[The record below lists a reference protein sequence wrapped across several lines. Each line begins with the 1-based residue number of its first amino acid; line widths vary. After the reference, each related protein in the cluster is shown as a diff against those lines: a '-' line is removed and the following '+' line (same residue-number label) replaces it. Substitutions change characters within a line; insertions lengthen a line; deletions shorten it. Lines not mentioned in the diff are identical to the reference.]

1 MSDHSAAQEEL
12 EQIHA
17 LIKNG
22 IADTMD
28 IYGVNRSVGQLY
40 ATLYLS
46 DEPMTLDQLRDE
58 LGMSKGSMSLG
69 VRKLLEEKI
78 IHRVYRKGERKDLY
92 QAEQDFFQFFISF
105 FTRRWEREKNVNLYA
120 VKQAQPRYQA
130 LMEDPDTPEDVRA
143 EAERHF
149 NKINDSLQYYRFLDI
164 LVEEFEEGDLAQKL
178 LERHNKRQASEL

>member
-1 MSDHSAAQEEL
+1 MSEPTAAHEEL
-12 EQIHA
+12 EEAHA
-17 LIKNG
+17 QIKNG

-69 VRKLLEEKI
+69 VRKLLDEKI

-105 FTRRWEREKNVNLYA
+105 FTRRWEREKNVNLHA
-120 VKQAQPRYQA
+120 IKQAQPRYKKI
-130 LMEDPDTPEDVRA
+130 MEDTAAPDSVRE
-143 EAERHF
+143 EATYQY
-149 NKINDSLQYYRFLDI
+149 NKINESLQYYRFLDI
-164 LVEEFEEGDLAQKL
+164 LVEEFEEGDLAQRL
-178 LERHNKRQASEL
+178 LEKHEAKKKEGS